1 MELTCSRCHQTVQP
15 ADCYCPF
22 CGLPQLV
29 YTADAAAAAGQPER
43 WNEAVRDAGAIDW
56 KPAMRSA
63 LALAV
68 PAGILCAGLT
78 RVGPIGALLM
88 PLAAAWV
95 VALYMRGQRPAW
107 ITTGAGARIG
117 LMTGILGG
125 WAAALTTGVTLYA
138 QRFWLH
144 QGNTFDDAWQNQ
156 VNQVSQQLSSTGFDA
171 QAIAANKVLMLSPE
185 GRAGS
190 MLFNTSLLAMIILA
204 FAIGGGALS
213 ARLLGRPRRPES

>member
-15 ADCYCPF
+15 GDCYCPV

-29 YTADAAAAAGQPER
+29 YTADGSAGSGQPER
-43 WNEAVRDAGAIDW
+43 WSDAVRDAGAVDW
-56 KPAMRSA
+56 KPAIRSA

-78 RVGPIGALLM
+78 RIGPIGALLI
-88 PLAAAWV
+88 PVAAAWV
-95 VALYMRGQRPAW
+95 VARYMRNQRPAW
-107 ITTGAGARIG
+107 ITIGAGARIG
-117 LMTGILGG
+117 LVTGILGG
-125 WAAALTTGVTLYA
+125 WAAALTTGVTLYV
-138 QRFWLH
+138 QRFWFH
-144 QGNTFDDAWQNQ
+144 QGKTFDDLWQNQ
-156 VNQVSQQLSSTGFDA
+156 VVEVSQQLSSMGFDA

-204 FAIGGGALS
+204 FAVGGGALS
-213 ARLLGRPRRPES
+213 ARLLGRPRRTEN

>member
-15 ADCYCPF
+15 GDCYCPV

-29 YTADAAAAAGQPER
+29 YTADGSAGSGQPDR
-43 WNEAVRDAGAIDW
+43 WSDAVRDAGAVDW
-56 KPAMRSA
+56 KPAIRSA

-78 RVGPIGALLM
+78 RIGPIGALLI
-88 PLAAAWV
+88 PVAAAWV
-95 VALYMRGQRPAW
+95 VARYMRNQRPPW
-107 ITTGAGARIG
+107 ITIGAGARIG

-138 QRFWLH
+138 QRFWFH
-144 QGNTFDDAWQNQ
+144 QGKTFDDLWQNQ
-156 VNQVSQQLSSTGFDA
+156 VIEVSQQLSSMGFDA

-190 MLFNTSLLAMIILA
+190 MLFNTGLLAMIILA
-204 FAIGGGALS
+204 FAVGGGALS
-213 ARLLGRPRRPES
+213 ARLLGRPRRTEN